1 MEVRAIKTE
10 SDYRSALAIIDR
22 LFDAPENSPE
32 ADELDVLATLVE
44 AYEQKHYPIEPPEPI
59 EMLIHYMEAKGLTRA
74 DLETAIGSRARVSE
88 VLNRRRPLT
97 IQMIRRL
104 QSQFG
109 MSADLL
115 IRPYP
120 LVPSAGGSKAAKRL
134 AKPKVIATKPGR

>member
-1 MEVRAIKTE
+1 MEIRAIKTE
-10 SDYRSALAIIDR
+10 SDYESALANIDR

-32 ADELDVLATLVE
+32 ADELDVLTTLVE
-44 AYEQKHYPIEPPEPI
+44 AYEERHYPIEPADPI
-59 EMLIHYMEAKGLTRA
+59 EMLLYYMEAKGLSRA
-74 DLETAIGSRARVSE
+74 DLEPAIGSRARVSE

-120 LVPSAGGSKAAKRL
+120 LAPSGAKSSKRPAKQKAA
-134 AKPKVIATKPGR
+134 T